1 MGDCEGGGSGD
12 TGTTEHDSNP
22 FLQIRSRRYFINSLP
37 PAKRH
42 AAMIEIFLN
51 YVPGG
56 QQAKDK
62 SLGEKEAVVF
72 RGLLGFIND
81 AASQNTVQ
89 MLLGSLVEVAGTN
102 FISRVE
108 ADYYGSI
115 NLFLSLLPCH
125 GDEHEFARVDA
136 AMQIF
141 ENNPKLFNQASFVS
155 LLEHS
160 ITSLDSRQGTD
171 EFWSKAAKFLGKPST
186 PDAVEFLTKLIRNDR
201 AVPQAVEA
209 LGEIGHNHPEA
220 AAFALNTVLANM
232 SRSASKPGHDDHS
245 LYLKANAALDKIAD
259 RLVENCDFSVSDKS
273 SKTFSSVL
281 GSALKLLGV
290 QGQPVAWLSD
300 TISDQNIISLK
311 ELVRVEIR
319 KPRPWHPFEA
329 REARSFLNAL
339 KKMPF
344 PSHPQVQRACKYA
357 DARPVA
363 SK

>member
-12 TGTTEHDSNP
+12 TGTTEHDSDM
-22 FLQIRSRRYFINSLP
+22 FLQMNSRRYFINSLP
-37 PAKRH
+37 PAQRH
-42 AAMIEIFLN
+42 AATVEIFLN

-62 SLGEKEAVVF
+62 PLGEKEAIVF

-81 AASQNTVQ
+81 AASQNIVQ
-89 MLLGSLVEVAGTN
+89 MLLDSLVEVAGTN

-115 NLFLSLLPCH
+115 NLFLSLLPLP
-125 GDEHEFARVDA
+125 GDEHGFARIDA

-141 ENNPKLFNQASFVS
+141 ENNPKLFNRASFAS
-155 LLEHS
+155 LLEHRLAS
-160 ITSLDSRQGTD
+160 FDSMQGTD
-171 EFWSKAAKFLGKPST
+171 DFWAKAAKFLSQSDSR
-186 PDAVEFLTKLIRNDR
+186 DAVETLAKLIRNDR

-209 LGEIGHNHPEA
+209 LGEIGHNHPEV
-220 AAFALNTVLANM
+220 AAFALNTVLASM
-232 SRSASKPGHDDHS
+232 SRSASNPDHDDHS

-259 RLVENCDFSVSDKS
+259 RMVENCDFYVTDNS
-273 SKTFSSVL
+273 STTFSSVL
-281 GSALKLLGV
+281 GSALKQLGV
-290 QGQPVAWLSD
+290 QGRPVAWLAD